1 MAVVFFIILFFILI
15 ILAIIC
21 STIKINVQRLKF
33 SNGER
38 KNLQYDYLIFLELL
52 FLNRIKIM
60 KLTLTP
66 QKLKALSEKVK
77 INEKKQKINVKDIKK
92 DLPDKSEV
100 KELGKKLNVRLEA
113 FHFHL
118 EIGTKDVII
127 TSAIVA
133 VFASII
139 GILLPKWVRRYCE
152 EKYQYKIIPIYQNQ
166 NVIKL
171 SLNCIIQ
178 VKVIHII
185 NIIFTFVKKRKESKK
200 NERTSNRRSY
210 DYSYEQY

>member
-15 ILAIIC
+15 SLVIVC
-21 STIKINVQRLKF
+21 STIKIDVQKLKF

-38 KNLQYDYLIFLELL
+38 RNLQYDYLIFLELR
-52 FLNRIKIM
+52 FLNYIKIM

-66 QKLKALSEKVK
+66 QKLKALNEKVK
-77 INEKKQKINVKDIKK
+77 INEKLQKIDVKDIKK
-92 DLPDKSEV
+92 DLPNKSEI
-100 KELGKKLNVRLEA
+100 KELGKKLNLKLEE
-113 FHFHL
+113 FHLNL

-127 TSAIVA
+127 TSAIIA
-133 VFASII
+133 ILASVV
-139 GILLPKWVRRYCE
+139 GILLPKCIKRYHF
-152 EKYQYKIIPIYQNQ
+152 EKYRYKMMPIYQNQ

-185 NIIFTFVKKRKESKK
+185 NIIFTLVRKRKESKK
-200 NERTSNRRSY
+200 HERTSNRRSY

>member
-15 ILAIIC
+15 ILAIVC
-21 STIKINVQRLKF
+21 STIKIDVQRLKF

-66 QKLKALSEKVK
+66 QKLKALNEKVK
-77 INEKKQKINVKDIKK
+77 INEKIQKINVKNIKK

-100 KELGKKLNVRLEA
+100 KELGKKLDVRLEA

-133 VFASII
+133 VFASLI

>member
-1 MAVVFFIILFFILI
+1 MSVVFFIILFVIL
-15 ILAIIC
+15 LVLVIIC
-21 STIKINVQRLKF
+21 STINIEIERLKI
-33 SNGER
+33 SNAQTS
-38 KNLQYDYLIFLELL
+38 KLQYDYLIFLELK
-52 FLNRIKIM
+52 FLNHIKVM
-60 KLTLTP
+60 RLTLDP
-66 QKLKALSEKVK
+66 EK
-77 INEKKQKINVKDIKK
+77 I
-92 DLPDKSEV
+92 
-100 KELGKKLNVRLEA
+100 KKLNQRTKIKEKIQNIDIKDMKKDFIDKQEVKQLAKKLDIKLEQ
-113 FHFHL
+113 FYFCL

-127 TSAIVA
+127 TSGIIAIVA
-133 VFASII
+133 SLI
-139 GILLPKWVRRYCE
+139 GIILPKLIRYYHHE
-152 EKYQYKIIPIYQNQ
+152 RYSYKVMPIYQNR